1 MKIKFSKQYN
11 KLWNQSEAELL
22 AVKDIKINKQTAAE
36 LIEYDTKA
44 TDGSYYPLKSGAYI
58 QLVFLG
64 DKGIPFCT
72 IRAAYPQHKVDY
84 YRNNIGNIFKI
95 EMIEGDNNAG

>member
-1 MKIKFSKQYN
+1 MKIKFSKNYN
-11 KLWNQSEAELL
+11 KLWNQQTAELL
-22 AVKDIKINKQTAAE
+22 VVKEIKINKDTPKE

-44 TDGSYYPLKSGAYI
+44 IDGSYYPLKLGNYI

-72 IRAAYPQHKVDY
+72 IRSAFPSHKVDY
-84 YRNNIGNIFKI
+84 YKANIGEIFEIVI
-95 EMIEGDNNAG
+95 EESKNAK

>member
-22 AVKDIKINKQTAAE
+22 AVKNIKINKQTPKE

-44 TDGSYYPLKSGAYI
+44 VDGSYFPLKSGTYI

-72 IRAAYPQHKVDY
+72 IRAAYPQTKVDY
-84 YRNNIGNIFKI
+84 YRNNIGNVFKI
-95 EMIEGDNNAG
+95 EMIKGDNNAC